1 MGRAAATAVHL
12 TLSAVAG
19 VLYVLFVLPRW
30 WELMGD
36 TSHTLGTVLRLVTAA
51 LIALAA
57 LPVALTLVRTRRPE
71 LATPEV
77 ALRLRLWSAV
87 AHVLAGVLIAGAA
100 IAEIWLSLD
109 KAGPWLFGVYGAAA
123 AVAILGI
130 GAFHLSFVAEQP
142 PAPPKPPKEKKPR
155 KRRGKKTDE
164 ASDEE
169 TTDSDE
175 ASDEETTDSDEASAE
190 ETTDSDEGPAEAE
203 GAAEESADETE
214 AEEPAA
220 PAAATKPTEK
230 PAEPAAE
237 AESAAED
244 GALRNKRPT
253 GKASHRLRR
262 RNRGGVATDE

>member
-12 TLSAVAG
+12 ALSAVAG
-19 VLYVLFVLPRW
+19 VLYFLFVLPRW

-130 GAFHLSFVAEQP
+130 GAFYLSFVAEQP

-164 ASDEE
+164 ASAEE
-169 TTDSDE
+169 TKDG
-175 ASDEETTDSDEASAE
+175 DEASAE
-190 ETTDSDEGPAEAE
+190 AESAVEETTDGDEASAETE

-214 AEEPAA
+214 ADEPAA
-220 PAAATKPTEK
+220 PAAEAEPTEK

-237 AESAAED
+237 AEPTAED

>member
-19 VLYVLFVLPRW
+19 VLYFLFVLPRW

-130 GAFHLSFVAEQP
+130 GAFYLSFVAEQP

-164 ASDEE
+164 ASAGE
-169 TTDSDE
+169 TTDGDE
-175 ASDEETTDSDEASAE
+175 A
-190 ETTDSDEGPAEAE
+190 PAEAE
-203 GAAEESADETE
+203 SGAEESADETE
-214 AEEPAA
+214 ADEPAA
-220 PAAATKPTEK
+220 PAAATKPSEK
-230 PAEPAAE
+230 PAEP
-237 AESAAED
+237 AAED

-262 RNRGGVATDE
+262 RNRGGVVTDE

>member
-19 VLYVLFVLPRW
+19 VLYFLFVLPRW

-71 LATPEV
+71 MATPEV

-130 GAFHLSFVAEQP
+130 GAFYLSFVAEQP

-164 ASDEE
+164 AP
-169 TTDSDE
+169 
-175 ASDEETTDSDEASAE
+175 AE
-190 ETTDSDEGPAEAE
+190 ETTDGDEAPAEAE

-214 AEEPAA
+214 ADEPAA
-220 PAAATKPTEK
+220 PAVATKPPEK

-237 AESAAED
+237 AEPAED